1 MGVMVEREQNGVAVP
16 ELHGAT
22 QQDGASDER
31 RSGRTGAWYTDPFG
45 TGKERWW
52 DGNCWTDVV
61 RGVSDTMEM
70 ESQAGTDNHGRDDA
84 GTRDE
89 LTIDRQAYCMECGT
103 ALRGAK
109 YCPKCGVATDNAAP
123 LVAPEVEPTVRR
135 ASPAAPA
142 GSVAD
147 AAAAPPP
154 RRRESAHTNRR
165 LGVLALAFG
174 CMLAALAIVGAV
186 VLSSSKDGAAYV
198 TRARSTLASVVQD
211 NNQLAGA
218 LGSLSATSGSKQ
230 AKRSAQTAIGVVR
243 AAQRTLGT
251 LTPGP
256 GDQPFAGNARAALA
270 SELAWLNAVV
280 TVLSD
285 PGSPMLSQLGSL
297 GVNAQTEFAAI
308 NAQVPGA
315 GASLPGSTGLIAYAQ
330 GQTSAASTRTA
341 LTKYS
346 GQVQSLLAQS
356 APAFTQINQL
366 FGQMQTAADGGT
378 PDITLAQAEAMIN
391 TVVANRTSLAASART
406 LAAPTPLA
414 GSVSGAL
421 VDAFDTSLTDDQDIS
436 NCLNQA
442 NSGTVA
448 FIFQSCLTS
457 SGAAASTATAA
468 KEQFLS
474 LYNRLRR
481 QIGQP
486 ATSQQF

>member
-1 MGVMVEREQNGVAVP
+1 
-16 ELHGAT
+16 
-22 QQDGASDER
+22 
-31 RSGRTGAWYTDPFG
+31 
-45 TGKERWW
+45 
-52 DGNCWTDVV
+52 
-61 RGVSDTMEM
+61 
-70 ESQAGTDNHGRDDA
+70 
-84 GTRDE
+84 
-89 LTIDRQAYCMECGT
+89 
-103 ALRGAK
+103 
-109 YCPKCGVATDNAAP
+109 
-123 LVAPEVEPTVRR
+123 
-135 ASPAAPA
+135 
-142 GSVAD
+142 
-147 AAAAPPP
+147 
-154 RRRESAHTNRR
+154 
-165 LGVLALAFG
+165 
-174 CMLAALAIVGAV
+174 
-186 VLSSSKDGAAYV
+186 
-198 TRARSTLASVVQD
+198 
-211 NNQLAGA
+211 
-218 LGSLSATSGSKQ
+218 
-230 AKRSAQTAIGVVR
+230 
-243 AAQRTLGT
+243 
-251 LTPGP
+251 
-256 GDQPFAGNARAALA
+256 
-270 SELAWLNAVV
+270 
-280 TVLSD
+280 
-285 PGSPMLSQLGSL
+285 MLSQLGSL

-356 APAFTQINQL
+356 APAFMQINQL

-448 FIFQSCLTS
+448 FIFQSCLIS